1 MRKLIVFFLL
11 VSCKT
16 PEKEWVSLIK
26 NNSLD
31 GWHIFQDNR
40 SKTGWYVEN
49 EILIFD
55 KISGLESG
63 EDDSSLLSNKTYTSF
78 EITFDWKIEE
88 GGNSGFMWGVS
99 DKKEYKYPYQTGPEI
114 QIIDP
119 SVYEKPQDVLG
130 GDIELNNVLTDLEEK
145 KHFLG
150 SVYDLFSPVSNFSYN
165 PVGEWNNYFIR
176 IDQENNLGSVKLNGI
191 IINEFPLK
199 GPEWNSAISK
209 SKFNNSNEYP
219 YLGDKRWY
227 DFGKF
232 SEGFI
237 CFQDHPGK
245 AYFKNIKIRE
255 LR

>member
-1 MRKLIVFFLL
+1 MTNLISIAMVLIML
-11 VSCKT
+11 MPSLGTIIPVNS
-16 PEKEWVSLIK
+16 EKSDVQEEPWWVDTTVDRNK
-26 NNSLD
+26 NGIGD
-31 GWHIFQDNR
+31 MIEKHI
-40 SKTGWYVEN
+40 
-49 EILIFD
+49 D
-55 KISGLESG
+55 K
-63 EDDSSLLSNKTYTSF
+63 
-78 EITFDWKIEE
+78 
-88 GGNSGFMWGVS
+88 
-99 DKKEYKYPYQTGPEI
+99 
-114 QIIDP
+114 
-119 SVYEKPQDVLG
+119 
-130 GDIELNNVLTDLEEK
+130 K

-150 SVYDLFSPVSNFSYN
+150 SVYDLFSPVINFSYN

-199 GPEWNSAISK
+199 GPEWNSALSK

-232 SEGFI
+232 SKGFI

>member
-1 MRKLIVFFLL
+1 M
-11 VSCKT
+11 
-16 PEKEWVSLIK
+16 
-26 NNSLD
+26 
-31 GWHIFQDNR
+31 
-40 SKTGWYVEN
+40 
-49 EILIFD
+49 
-55 KISGLESG
+55 
-63 EDDSSLLSNKTYTSF
+63 
-78 EITFDWKIEE
+78 
-88 GGNSGFMWGVS
+88 
-99 DKKEYKYPYQTGPEI
+99 
-114 QIIDP
+114 
-119 SVYEKPQDVLG
+119 
-130 GDIELNNVLTDLEEK
+130 
-145 KHFLG
+145 
-150 SVYDLFSPVSNFSYN
+150 SNFSYN

-176 IDQENNLGSVKLNGI
+176 IDQGNNLGSVKLNGI

-199 GPEWNSAISK
+199 GQEWNSALSK

>member
-16 PEKEWVSLIK
+16 PENEWVSLIK

-31 GWHIFQDNR
+31 GWHIFQDNG
-40 SKTGWYVEN
+40 SKKGWYVEN

-150 SVYDLFSPVSNFSYN
+150 SVYDLFSVSF
-165 PVGEWNNYFIR
+165 
-176 IDQENNLGSVKLNGI
+176 
-191 IINEFPLK
+191 NEFILFFLISLNLSASVLK
-199 GPEWNSAISK
+199 PTTHKLSG
-209 SKFNNSNEYP
+209 
-219 YLGDKRWY
+219 
-227 DFGKF
+227 F
-232 SEGFI
+232 S
-237 CFQDHPGK
+237 
-245 AYFKNIKIRE
+245 FKNIGIEFSLIKGIFE
-255 LR
+255 VLNPLFAK

>member
-16 PEKEWVSLIK
+16 PEREWVSLIK

-31 GWHIFQDNR
+31 GWHIFQDNG

-130 GDIELNNVLTDLEEK
+130 GEIELNN
-145 KHFLG
+145 
-150 SVYDLFSPVSNFSYN
+150 
-165 PVGEWNNYFIR
+165 
-176 IDQENNLGSVKLNGI
+176 
-191 IINEFPLK
+191 
-199 GPEWNSAISK
+199 AISNYTVTAPPK
-209 SKFNNSNEYP
+209 RGEIWLDKRILDLLGAELGKYIS
-219 YLGDKRWY
+219 LGDK
-227 DFGKF
+227 
-232 SEGFI
+232 EFI
-237 CFQDHPGK
+237 VSNVIVNEQIEVPVLLLSLP
-245 AYFKNIKIRE
+245 E
-255 LR
+255 QL

>member
-1 MRKLIVFFLL
+1 M
-11 VSCKT
+11 
-16 PEKEWVSLIK
+16 
-26 NNSLD
+26 
-31 GWHIFQDNR
+31 
-40 SKTGWYVEN
+40 
-49 EILIFD
+49 
-55 KISGLESG
+55 
-63 EDDSSLLSNKTYTSF
+63 SNKQLYKKIICQLNTGRNEGDPCQTDLTIGSVLPSIGASDNIKKAWVVHNFNGYDELTTVSKNKVV
-78 EITFDWKIEE
+78 EINNNRI
-88 GGNSGFMWGVS
+88 S
-99 DKKEYKYPYQTGPEI
+99 EI

-150 SVYDLFSPVSNFSYN
+150 SVNDLFSPVSNFSYN

-176 IDQENNLGSVKLNGI
+176 IDQGNNLGSVKLNGI

-199 GPEWNSAISK
+199 GPEWNSALSK

>member
-16 PEKEWVSLIK
+16 QENEWVSLIK

-31 GWHIFQDNR
+31 GWHIFQDNG

-99 DKKEYKYPYQTGPEI
+99 DKKEYK
-114 QIIDP
+114 
-119 SVYEKPQDVLG
+119 G

-199 GPEWNSAISK
+199 GPEWNSALSK

-245 AYFKNIKIRE
+245 AYFKN
-255 LR
+255 